1 MRHRLE
7 PSIEIRI
14 RMLSEELMKKEFRDW
29 SRIARVQIRH
39 RKQKVPRP
47 RPGARLLCKISP
59 NEQGSHRIDEW
70 LSTGE
75 RDGISMEA
83 SPSFLQN
90 EHTLLLLPFQNVE
103 RSIN

>member
-59 NEQGSHRIDEW
+59 IEQGSDRVDESP
-70 LSTGE
+70 STGG
-75 RDGISMEA
+75 RDRYFNEGKSIF
-83 SPSFLQN
+83 PSK
-90 EHTLLLLPFQNVE
+90 
-103 RSIN
+103 